1 MASSPRIRATLDRPT
16 YEAFIAIAER
26 EGKSVSGMAGK
37 LTKLYVEGKLVP
49 EEYAERYA
57 AKRVDDASSS
67 QAECP
72 VDGVHT
78 MLLRELTSGLPPITK
93 GRRLRFYHVTRL
105 MYLMAYAFIKV
116 SDDLADNPKLDSRVK
131 ECMTDFMKAM
141 TNNPPKFLQTIDNE
155 NR

>member
-1 MASSPRIRATLDRPT
+1 
-16 YEAFIAIAER
+16 
-26 EGKSVSGMAGK
+26 MAGK
-37 LTKLYVEGKLVP
+37 IVTLYVEGRLVP
-49 EEYAERYA
+49 EEYAKRYA
-57 AKRVDDASSS
+57 AKSVHDASSS
-67 QAECP
+67 QADRP

-116 SDDLADNPKLDSRVK
+116 SDDLADNPKLDQRVK

-141 TNNPPKFLQTIDNE
+141 GNNPPKFLQTIDNE
-155 NR
+155 NP